1 MSLSDP
7 TLPSVAIATTGRF
20 HVLDLARE
28 LAAIGH
34 RVQFYSYVPRE
45 RAEAFGLPGGCH
57 VGLADAAA
65 PYLGWSRFAPGL
77 APDLRRR
84 LLYSALNRA
93 LARRLEPCD
102 ILVCMSGVYLEA
114 AAHAR
119 AAFGAKVFLER
130 GSMHAAAQRK
140 ILAAVSGSRQM
151 SEVTFARELA
161 GYHLADRIVVP
172 SRHVAE
178 SFEDDQAACNKLFV
192 NPYGVDLSMFPQR
205 PTSPTPGGRRLI
217 YVGTWSYQKGCDIL
231 IEALDR
237 LPGAVLTHV
246 GAIGDAPF
254 PHDHPS
260 ITHVDPVD
268 QSSLSQFYRA
278 ADLFVL
284 ASRQDG
290 FGLVMTQALASGLPV
305 VGTDRT
311 GATTLMAQSK
321 AFAQRVRAAPAG
333 DAAAFAAAVET
344 ALADIAAGRMPEIP
358 PKARTSLSWR
368 AYAERYS
375 AELVRMLS
383 GAAPAGALSDLGGAE
398 DRADAG

>member
-1 MSLSDP
+1 
-7 TLPSVAIATTGRF
+7 
-20 HVLDLARE
+20 
-28 LAAIGH
+28 
-34 RVQFYSYVPRE
+34 
-45 RAEAFGLPGGCH
+45 
-57 VGLADAAA
+57 
-65 PYLGWSRFAPGL
+65 
-77 APDLRRR
+77 
-84 LLYSALNRA
+84 
-93 LARRLEPCD
+93 
-102 ILVCMSGVYLEA
+102 
-114 AAHAR
+114 
-119 AAFGAKVFLER
+119 
-130 GSMHAAAQRK
+130 MHAAAQRK

-161 GYHLADRIVVP
+161 GYHLADRIDEFLAP
-172 SRHVAE
+172 RLE

-333 DAAAFAAAVET
+333 DAAAFAAAHDGAHGHRRGPHARNPAQGPHLT
-344 ALADIAAGRMPEIP
+344 LLARLCRALFGRACPH
-358 PKARTSLSWR
+358 AFWR
-368 AYAERYS
+368 GPRRRAERP
-375 AELVRMLS
+375 RRCGGPCRCRLS
-383 GAAPAGALSDLGGAE
+383 PSPA
-398 DRADAG
+398 RP